1 MKRNH
6 LLLMTGLLVA
16 GLFLLLQVLFTVREG
31 DVAVVTTFGRPVRA
45 IREAGLYLRWPWP
58 IQRVYRFDN
67 RTQIVEGPFEE
78 TLTKDGKNILV
89 AVYAGWRIKEPM
101 AFLER
106 VGDAERA
113 RRNLDG
119 LLRHHKNATLGQ
131 FPFSSL
137 VNVNAEQIRFE
148 EIESRMLAAVQPEAA
163 ERYGL
168 QVEFLG
174 IRKLGLPESITQK
187 VFQRMRAERTEI
199 AERYRSEGEA
209 EAIKIRAQADSQ
221 RDQILA
227 KAEAAAKRE
236 KAAADAQ
243 AAAYFDAF
251 KKDEEFANFLK
262 KLESLEASLQS
273 NATVVISAEYVPFD
287 LLRGEGGLPKKK

>member
-31 DVAVVTTFGRPVRA
+31 DVAVVTTFGRPVRE

-58 IQRVYRFDN
+58 IQRVYSFDN

-209 EAIKIRAQADSQ
+209 EAIKIRARADSQ